1 MYEAESKQSATK
13 DVFWSKFEPETK
25 NNRDA
30 VVPGVTAPG
39 NRRPHKPR
47 KMKSNNN
54 KTGHKTTEVKATIPV
69 RSPVKVMNLS
79 ADTATITQDLTVES
93 LLENPKKHLSG
104 SKKVSLKDLCAEDK
118 KRVANLIK
126 ELAKMGDEKEAV
138 MGQLQTERRQYEKQV
153 VQLVNQQEQ
162 ILTER
167 EDIQSK
173 LFQCQELLTRYRD
186 QLMEREDQLN
196 TSITEMVNKK
206 EGQRGRSGSVD
217 EISDSKRR
225 SSQRQTENKE
235 NQHTGSKEL
244 HQRYIEAESTKDR
257 LRRPFT
263 SMIDKEIAKRRLTED
278 GGLSTIVASESSTTT
293 PPRHGGGGRVE
304 YSDRIPVIQA
314 FRDPIMSSTQ
324 KSTDIRAYMDEDSP
338 RGEFH
343 CLEPDASPR
352 SSRASFPSNSPRGQ
366 RSSSPI
372 GQQARGNNKVGFKEK
387 LAVGHDELQKH
398 SPQLERDKEGPGNK
412 EFQQKYKKLT
422 PTERKQELLRQRETL
437 LEEQNRL
444 RRILM
449 EQEAQLKRK
458 QDLIDRRR
466 SNQRARMDYLERNG
480 EFPKD
485 PDDDAGSVFSVPD
498 TGSECEGRVERLDL
512 ERCFSEEEVH
522 RVGDRQEV
530 HRGVTGATRSAP
542 KAETRAETK
551 IQDKY
556 TRGTSPIRLES
567 EQVDSAPSTPRLIDA
582 ATSYSKRLDRSIEEV
597 LEDGILNTPT
607 RKMDAATSYSRRL
620 DRSIEEVVEDGI
632 LNTPTRK
639 MDAATSYSRR
649 SPRSPLPDSEFMELP
664 RQNNLPLQV
673 NRQRAPKSPPQRLS
687 STPGE
692 KTLSVVEIVNSL
704 EEEPTTRPSSL
715 RSPAQ
720 RDVTPVRSRPATVGG
735 TAKILSSAGRSCP
748 TGNVFGIPP
757 HKDQFSEELAE
768 ETAEESSLL
777 EDIFFL

>member
-1 MYEAESKQSATK
+1 M
-13 DVFWSKFEPETK
+13 
-25 NNRDA
+25 
-30 VVPGVTAPG
+30 
-39 NRRPHKPR
+39 
-47 KMKSNNN
+47 
-54 KTGHKTTEVKATIPV
+54 
-69 RSPVKVMNLS
+69 
-79 ADTATITQDLTVES
+79 
-93 LLENPKKHLSG
+93 
-104 SKKVSLKDLCAEDK
+104 
-118 KRVANLIK
+118 
-126 ELAKMGDEKEAV
+126 
-138 MGQLQTERRQYEKQV
+138 
-153 VQLVNQQEQ
+153 
-162 ILTER
+162 
-167 EDIQSK
+167 
-173 LFQCQELLTRYRD
+173 
-186 QLMEREDQLN
+186 
-196 TSITEMVNKK
+196 
-206 EGQRGRSGSVD
+206 D
-217 EISDSKRR
+217 EISDGKRR

-263 SMIDKEIAKRRLTED
+263 SMIDKEIAKRRQTED

-324 KSTDIRAYMDEDSP
+324 KSTDIRVYMDEDSP

-366 RSSSPI
+366 RSLSPI

-530 HRGVTGATRSAP
+530 HRGVTGKGEARYRENIP
-542 KAETRAETK
+542 C
-551 IQDKY
+551 
-556 TRGTSPIRLES
+556 
-567 EQVDSAPSTPRLIDA
+567 V
-582 ATSYSKRLDRSIEEV
+582 
-597 LEDGILNTPT
+597 IL
-607 RKMDAATSYSRRL
+607 
-620 DRSIEEVVEDGI
+620 
-632 LNTPTRK
+632 
-639 MDAATSYSRR
+639 
-649 SPRSPLPDSEFMELP
+649 
-664 RQNNLPLQV
+664 
-673 NRQRAPKSPPQRLS
+673 
-687 STPGE
+687 
-692 KTLSVVEIVNSL
+692 
-704 EEEPTTRPSSL
+704 
-715 RSPAQ
+715 
-720 RDVTPVRSRPATVGG
+720 
-735 TAKILSSAGRSCP
+735 
-748 TGNVFGIPP
+748 
-757 HKDQFSEELAE
+757 
-768 ETAEESSLL
+768 
-777 EDIFFL
+777 

>member
-206 EGQRGRSGSVD
+206 VGCPRECSYLGQVKGVWDLPLEGQRGRSGSVD

-244 HQRYIEAESTKDR
+244 HQRYIEAESTKDH

-263 SMIDKEIAKRRLTED
+263 SMIDKEIAKRRHTED

-372 GQQARGNNKVGFKEK
+372 GQQTRGNNKVGFKEK
-387 LAVGHDELQKH
+387 LAVGHDELPKH
-398 SPQLERDKEGPGNK
+398 SPQLERAKEGPGNK

-485 PDDDAGSVFSVPD
+485 PDDNDAGSVFSVPD
-498 TGSECEGRVERLDL
+498 TESECEGRVERLDL
-512 ERCFSEEEVH
+512 ES
-522 RVGDRQEV
+522 
-530 HRGVTGATRSAP
+530 
-542 KAETRAETK
+542 
-551 IQDKY
+551 
-556 TRGTSPIRLES
+556 
-567 EQVDSAPSTPRLIDA
+567 
-582 ATSYSKRLDRSIEEV
+582 
-597 LEDGILNTPT
+597 
-607 RKMDAATSYSRRL
+607 
-620 DRSIEEVVEDGI
+620 
-632 LNTPTRK
+632 
-639 MDAATSYSRR
+639 
-649 SPRSPLPDSEFMELP
+649 SPLPDPKFMELP

-720 RDVTPVRSRPATVGG
+720 RDVPPVRSRPATVGG
-735 TAKILSSAGRSCP
+735 TAKILSSAGRGCP

>member
-1 MYEAESKQSATK
+1 MISQ
-13 DVFWSKFEPETK
+13 
-25 NNRDA
+25 
-30 VVPGVTAPG
+30 
-39 NRRPHKPR
+39 
-47 KMKSNNN
+47 
-54 KTGHKTTEVKATIPV
+54 
-69 RSPVKVMNLS
+69 
-79 ADTATITQDLTVES
+79 
-93 LLENPKKHLSG
+93 
-104 SKKVSLKDLCAEDK
+104 
-118 KRVANLIK
+118 
-126 ELAKMGDEKEAV
+126 
-138 MGQLQTERRQYEKQV
+138 
-153 VQLVNQQEQ
+153 
-162 ILTER
+162 
-167 EDIQSK
+167 
-173 LFQCQELLTRYRD
+173 
-186 QLMEREDQLN
+186 
-196 TSITEMVNKK
+196 

-217 EISDSKRR
+217 EIADGKRR
-225 SSQRQTENKE
+225 SNQRQTENKE

-244 HQRYIEAESTKDR
+244 HERYIETESTKDR

-263 SMIDKEIAKRRLTED
+263 SMIDKEIAKRRQTED

-324 KSTDIRAYMDEDSP
+324 KSTDIRAYVDEDSP

-387 LAVGHDELQKH
+387 LAVGHDELPKH

-485 PDDDAGSVFSVPD
+485 PDDNDAGSVFSVPD

-512 ERCFSEEEVH
+512 ERCFSEEEIH

-530 HRGVTGATRSAP
+530 HRGVTGKGRLVVG
-542 KAETRAETK
+542 K
-551 IQDKY
+551 IY
-556 TRGTSPIRLES
+556 LVSFCS
-567 EQVDSAPSTPRLIDA
+567 
-582 ATSYSKRLDRSIEEV
+582 
-597 LEDGILNTPT
+597 
-607 RKMDAATSYSRRL
+607 
-620 DRSIEEVVEDGI
+620 
-632 LNTPTRK
+632 
-639 MDAATSYSRR
+639 
-649 SPRSPLPDSEFMELP
+649 
-664 RQNNLPLQV
+664 
-673 NRQRAPKSPPQRLS
+673 
-687 STPGE
+687 
-692 KTLSVVEIVNSL
+692 
-704 EEEPTTRPSSL
+704 
-715 RSPAQ
+715 
-720 RDVTPVRSRPATVGG
+720 
-735 TAKILSSAGRSCP
+735 
-748 TGNVFGIPP
+748 GNC
-757 HKDQFSEELAE
+757 LC
-768 ETAEESSLL
+768 
-777 EDIFFL
+777 FLC